1 MLGRAAVIDGKNALQ
16 TQAYG
21 AEARGSLTKSE
32 VIISEDKIGF
42 PAVRQSDIL
51 VTMSQEAANVLLKD
65 LKQTGILI
73 VDSANVKSIPE
84 IGAIVHRFPI
94 TDTTKKKFGEGLY
107 SNMVMLGVLIQV
119 VGLVS
124 VRSME
129 EAIREFTARRY
140 AEMNLKAFRE
150 GLQLPEH

>member
-1 MLGRAAVIDGKNALQ
+1 M
-16 TQAYG
+16 
-21 AEARGSLTKSE
+21 
-32 VIISEDKIGF
+32 
-42 PAVRQSDIL
+42 
-51 VTMSQEAANVLLKD
+51 LLKD

-150 GLQLPEH
+150 GSQFRNIRSPAKHFILDYP